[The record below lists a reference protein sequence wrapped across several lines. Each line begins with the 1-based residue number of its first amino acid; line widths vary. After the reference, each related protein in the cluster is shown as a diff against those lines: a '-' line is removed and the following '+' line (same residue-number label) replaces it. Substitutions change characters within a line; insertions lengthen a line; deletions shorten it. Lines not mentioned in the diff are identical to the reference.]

1 MIVNVSIYLLNLLL
15 ILNLMVHSLDNHM
28 SLGMSRYVYSVL
40 VVIATISLLG
50 CVEFF
55 GRGGASFSNPGT
67 SR

>member
-1 MIVNVSIYLLNLLL
+1 
-15 ILNLMVHSLDNHM
+15 M

-67 SR
+67 GRQSFETIYWTKPI